1 MNIDLRLSCAVLLW
15 AVALTAHGQGV
26 NKCTV
31 DGKVSYSDMP
41 CPANAASSTT
51 LAVPVAP
58 AVDPAAAADL
68 ARQRKEAAKLEKA
81 RHQHEDQDARAADKA
96 AQAAAAQHKR
106 CGKLKLNKRWADE
119 DVARAS
125 LPNLDNA
132 KLRAK
137 RAGDTLALECPK

>member
-41 CPANAASSTT
+41 CPANAASATT
-51 LAVPVAP
+51 LAVPAAP
-58 AVDPAAAADL
+58 AADPAAAADL